1 MLTAGVVVAAG
12 RGERLGGALPK
23 QYQDLGGISV
33 LGASLRALAGHPR
46 IDLALAVIHPDDRP
60 HFDAAVAAAAL
71 TGSCTCVTGAE
82 TRSGSVR
89 AGLEALAAHA
99 PDRVLIHDAA
109 RPFLPASLID
119 ALIDALDADVAALP
133 ALPVVDA
140 LWRAEDGTTV
150 APLPREGLWRAQT
163 PQAFRFPEILAA
175 HRAHGGN
182 AADDI
187 AVARA
192 AGHAARLV
200 GGAEEN
206 FKITRPEDLDR
217 ARRMAAPPVS
227 DVRTG
232 NGFDVHGF
240 VAGDAVTLCGVR
252 IPFERALAGHSD
264 ADVGMHA
271 VTDAIFGAL
280 GDGDIGTWFPPSE
293 PRWKGAP
300 SHIFLARA
308 AAEARARRFAI
319 THLDCT
325 LICEAPKIGPHAGE
339 MRAALARIAGIEPD
353 RVGVKATTSE
363 GLGFTGRRE
372 GIAALATATLVR
384 A

>member
-1 MLTAGVVVAAG
+1 MQYPWFGSGVANIACWNIPVSSVMRTNWRSDPALVAGLNRLYAERPDVSGGDAQRRIRYRAVDAAAAENRIHDPDWRDPG
-12 RGERLGGALPK
+12 SALV
-23 QYQDLGGISV
+23 GIWSAP
-33 LGASLRALAGHPR
+33 GDRALAEHDCAR
-46 IDLALAVIHPDDRP
+46 HSAEEIARLLTRRVTIADR
-60 HFDAAVAAAAL
+60 A
-71 TGSCTCVTGAE
+71 TGAQ
-82 TRSGSVR
+82 RR
-89 AGLEALAAHA
+89 L
-99 PDRVLIHDAA
+99 
-109 RPFLPASLID
+109 
-119 ALIDALDADVAALP
+119 
-133 ALPVVDA
+133 
-140 LWRAEDGTTV
+140 
-150 APLPREGLWRAQT
+150 
-163 PQAFRFPEILAA
+163 
-175 HRAHGGN
+175 

-271 VTDAIFGAL
+271 VTEAIFGAL